1 MNNFLIEVVV
11 QIQLWKIKYD
21 YQFRI
26 AYFRQKYSFQT
37 KIFGF
42 RQKYSTT
49 HAPIKSFEDS
59 RKNLDRGNIG
69 CGIFAD
75 LQEAFGTAEHDILLA

>member
-1 MNNFLIEVVV
+1 MNNFLIEVIV

-21 YQFRI
+21 SQFRI

-49 HAPIKSFEDS
+49 HALIKPFEDS
-59 RKNLDRGNIG
+59 RKNLDGGNIG
-69 CGIFAD
+69 CGIFED
-75 LQEAFGTAEHDILLA
+75 LQEAFDTVECDILLA